1 MKNDKSTIEADELD
15 RLFDEGGDI
24 IAHLDW
30 SRAERPG
37 LIQERMDFEL
47 PVWMIELLDNE
58 AQKIGVTRQSMV
70 KVWLAERLKVERTV
84 SSNHQA
90 PTRKDAPQP
99 ITEMRGISK
108 GVDPHIEREGDR
120 L

>member
-1 MKNDKSTIEADELD
+1 MKNDKFIIEADELD

-24 IAHLDW
+24 SVHLDW

-47 PVWMIELLDNE
+47 PVWMIGLLDSE
-58 AQKIGVTRQSMV
+58 AQKFGVTRESIV

-84 SSNHQA
+84 SSVEEA
-90 PTRKDAPQP
+90 F
-99 ITEMRGISK
+99 
-108 GVDPHIEREGDR
+108 
-120 L
+120 